1 MSEQDPLHDK
11 LLLLDRLE
19 ELLED
24 MQELGVASLEDLRER
39 IEQLEREID
48 DQAAEADD
56 DGPV

>member
-1 MSEQDPLHDK
+1 MSEQDPLQDK
-11 LLLLDRLE
+11 LLVLDRLE

-24 MQELGVASLEDLRER
+24 MQELGVTSIDDIRER

-48 DQAAEADD
+48 DPADEADD